1 MSTTEETEMTES
13 STMAAVDRYVAFWN
27 AGTGEEQQHAA
38 TAAFADGVGYHVPL
52 GVMRGA
58 EELID
63 FRNELAARMPDY
75 RFQPR
80 TEPDTHHD
88 RARLQWGLVVAGES
102 FAAGTDVLE
111 IDETGRIVSITGFV
125 DRAPAGFDPDAHRR

>member
-1 MSTTEETEMTES
+1 MSANSSQPSPLYLLPVEEAV
-13 STMAAVDRYVAFWN
+13 AALATDSQR
-27 AGTGEEQQHAA
+27 GLSAA
-38 TAAFADGVGYHVPL
+38 EAQSRLVEHG
-52 GVMRGA
+52 
-58 EELID
+58 
-63 FRNELAARMPDY
+63 RNELAARMPDY

-125 DRAPAGFDPDAHRR
+125 DRAPAGFDPDGHRR